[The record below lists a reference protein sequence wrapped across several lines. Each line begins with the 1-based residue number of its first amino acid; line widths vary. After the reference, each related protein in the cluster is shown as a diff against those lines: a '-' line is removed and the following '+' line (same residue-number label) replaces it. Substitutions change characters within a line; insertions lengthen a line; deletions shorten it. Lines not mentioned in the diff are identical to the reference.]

1 MNAPLRY
8 SISSWRQLVDVKS
21 NNSPRLSISVTDF
34 IQNKE
39 IAGLR
44 ICVEHENFGPMF
56 TCVLKAR
63 GSIVTCPGNSYYHEF
78 TVDDILKELYKYGF
92 YITYDPKHALTG
104 NQLEYL
110 MTLDKLG
117 FDKIRLMNVVTY
129 DGSVGTVNTYVV
141 AFNVKENPKWI
152 ENTYT
157 ADSSGF
163 TNAVMSGS
171 ACNLTAISKTKN
183 YNWDWLTYVANIS
196 DIIKDNAEMS
206 IG

>member
-1 MNAPLRY
+1 M
-8 SISSWRQLVDVKS
+8 DVKS

-44 ICVEHENFGPMF
+44 ICVEHEKFGPMF
-56 TCVLKAR
+56 TCVLKAH

-92 YITYDPKHALTG
+92 YITYDPKPALTG

-117 FDKIRLMNVVTY
+117 FDKIRLMDVVTY
-129 DGSVGTVNTYVV
+129 YGPVGTVDKYVV
-141 AFNVKENPKWI
+141 AFNAKEHPQWI

-183 YNWDWLTYVANIS
+183 YNWDWLTYVANIQ

>member
-1 MNAPLRY
+1 M
-8 SISSWRQLVDVKS
+8 DVKS

-44 ICVEHENFGPMF
+44 ICVEHEKFGPMF
-56 TCVLKAR
+56 TCVLKAH

-78 TVDDILKELYKYGF
+78 TVDDILRELYKYGF
-92 YITYDPKHALTG
+92 YITYDPKPALTG

-117 FDKIRLMNVVTY
+117 FDKIRLMDVVTY
-129 DGSVGTVNTYVV
+129 YGPVGTVDKYVV
-141 AFNVKENPKWI
+141 AFNAKEHPQWI

-183 YNWDWLTYVANIS
+183 YNWDWLTYVANIQ

>member
-34 IQNKE
+34 IQNRE

-56 TCVLKAR
+56 TCILKAH

-92 YITYDPKHALTG
+92 YIKYDPKNALTG

-117 FDKIRLMNVVTY
+117 FDKIRLMNVITY
-129 DGSVGTVNTYVV
+129 TGSVSTVNTYVV
-141 AFNVKENPKWI
+141 AFNVKEHPQWI
-152 ENTYT
+152 
-157 ADSSGF
+157 DSFPAQS
-163 TNAVMSGS
+163 S
-171 ACNLTAISKTKN
+171 
-183 YNWDWLTYVANIS
+183 S
-196 DIIKDNAEMS
+196 DYPHSLSTDLK
-206 IG
+206 

>member
-1 MNAPLRY
+1 M
-8 SISSWRQLVDVKS
+8 DVKS

-44 ICVEHENFGPMF
+44 ICVEHEKFGPMF
-56 TCVLKAR
+56 TCVLKAH

-92 YITYDPKHALTG
+92 YITYDPKPALTG

-117 FDKIRLMNVVTY
+117 FDKIRLMDVVTY
-129 DGSVGTVNTYVV
+129 YGPVGTVDKYVV
-141 AFNVKENPKWI
+141 AFNAKEHPQWI

-163 TNAVMSGS
+163 TDAVMSGS

-183 YNWDWLTYVANIS
+183 YNWDWLTYVANIQ